1 MGLPIP
7 PSQILFDTDD
17 RREMVDRRLEFVEEM
32 TKATIAGNVGET
44 QWGEAIDPQRPDDY
58 RIGNQVIGA
67 LRRDP
72 SRASEVRKALDDVE
86 MVKSVGDSNGTQWL
100 GGRSEYLSKE
110 WTLTN
115 PLSTGLIP
123 YDLEAPE
130 FMRAAA

>member
-58 RIGNQVIGA
+58 RIGNQVIGT

-72 SRASEVRKALDDVE
+72 SRAS
-86 MVKSVGDSNGTQWL
+86 
-100 GGRSEYLSKE
+100 
-110 WTLTN
+110 
-115 PLSTGLIP
+115 
-123 YDLEAPE
+123 
-130 FMRAAA
+130 

>member
-17 RREMVDRRLEFVEEM
+17 RREMADRRLEFVEEM

-58 RIGNQVIGA
+58 RIGQQVIGTI
-67 LRRDP
+67 RRDS
-72 SRASEVRKALDDVE
+72 SRAGDVRKAIDDFE
-86 MVKSVGDSNGTQWL
+86 MAKSVGDSNETRWV
-100 GGRSEYLSKE
+100 GGRSEQLSKE

-115 PLSTGLIP
+115 PLSTGL
-123 YDLEAPE
+123 
-130 FMRAAA
+130 RNGAAA